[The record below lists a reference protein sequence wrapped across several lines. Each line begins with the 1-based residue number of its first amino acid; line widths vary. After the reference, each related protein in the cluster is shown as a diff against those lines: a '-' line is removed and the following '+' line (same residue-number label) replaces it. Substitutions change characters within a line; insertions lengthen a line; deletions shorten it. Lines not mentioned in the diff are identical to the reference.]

1 MWKFFAALTC
11 VLTAGA
17 FIWLALLVSGHIEGE
32 FGLRDLIS
40 MIMSVPTTIGLVC
53 YAYDRI
59 MLPSAFWPP
68 FAKMLTLWTA
78 FEIVDTTWALLSLS
92 PAAFARSKLAAVVV
106 LYPVLLA
113 FAYFGWLGVWRYA
126 HAVKRQSAPAN

>member
-1 MWKFFAALTC
+1 M
-11 VLTAGA
+11 LTAGA
-17 FIWLALLVSGHIEGE
+17 FIWLALSVSGHIEGE